1 MIYKG
6 FSGVYDTLMA
16 HAPYDQWVEWIENTL
31 SAYGKDVVRILDLAC
46 GTGEMSVRLAEKGYD
61 VTGVDISED
70 MLAQAQQKAAGRQL
84 PIRFFQQDMRDL
96 SGHDQKFDAVVI
108 CCDSLNYLK
117 DEKDVLDT
125 FKSVFS
131 LLKDDGL
138 LLFDVHSVYKMD
150 DVFPGSTYA
159 DQDEEISVIWQSFPG
174 EAVHSVVHDLTF
186 FVENGGVYERFDE
199 THEQRTFETEEY
211 TRFLRASGFDV
222 QQITADFSDRKPAP
236 DTERHF
242 YAAKKAKTIV

>member
-1 MIYKG
+1 MIYQG
-6 FSGVYDTLMA
+6 FSGVYDRLMA
-16 HAPYDQWVEWIENTL
+16 HAPYDQWVEWIEKSL
-31 SAYGKDVVRILDLAC
+31 AAMKKEHIRILDLAC
-46 GTGEMSVRLAEKGYD
+46 GTGEISVRLAEKGYD
-61 VTGVDISED
+61 VTGVDISGD

-96 SGHDQKFDAVVI
+96 SGHDQEFDAVVI

-125 FKSVFS
+125 FKNVFS
-131 LLKDDGL
+131 LLKDDGF
-138 LLFDVHSVYKMD
+138 LLFDVHSVYKID

-159 DQDEEISVIWQSFPG
+159 DQDEDVSVIWQSYEG
-174 EAVHSVVHDLTF
+174 ESVHSVIHDLTF
-186 FVENGGVYERFDE
+186 FVENGGVYDRFDE

-211 TRFLRASGFDV
+211 TRLLKTAGFSV
-222 QQITADFSDRKPAP
+222 QQITADFSDRKPDT

-242 YAAKKAKTIV
+242 YTAKKAKTIV